1 MAIRDETIS
10 LLRLTDAFK
19 LSGGDEQKMLFVIY
33 VGLAERRLGIVVE
46 TLLGQQE
53 IVIKPLGKRLSDTQG
68 IAGATELGDERVV
81 LVLDVEALIEDSL
94 KKTVVKGQEGGGGSR
109 GQKTEIK

>member
-1 MAIRDETIS
+1 ME
-10 LLRLTDAFK
+10 
-19 LSGGDEQKMLFVIY
+19 M
-33 VGLAERRLGIVVE
+33 ER
-46 TLLGQQE
+46 
-53 IVIKPLGKRLSDTQG
+53 
-68 IAGATELGDERVV
+68 AGADIVHLEVGEPDLGPVPQPGQLLGDERVV